1 MTVKNMFEKFELTS
15 LMILGIFSGYKV
27 TKGYI
32 QLILAAGVHLMYRF
46 RCN

>member
-27 TKGYI
+27 TKGTFSLFLL
-32 QLILAAGVHLMYRF
+32 QGST
-46 RCN
+46 